1 MKAPDKIYLNTPKIQ
16 PELDN
21 TTWDTRPYDDCINVE
36 YIRKNALLEWAKEK
50 YEDYDRRLVG
60 FPDDGA
66 YWGQRNAFRQMI
78 DKLNSM

>member
-21 TTWDTRPYDDCINVE
+21 TTWDTKTYADCENVE
-36 YIRKNALLEWAKEK
+36 YIRKDALLEWAKE
-50 YEDYDRRLVG
+50 RLD
-60 FPDDGA
+60 FA
-66 YWGQRNAFRQMI
+66 CALKSEGQKTVCKEFI